1 MLAAGI
7 LGAASATCAETHG
20 GARDARPATVDAPGE
35 DVATAVAT
43 DTVDVPAPSTVERP
57 AGELV
62 LPAEPLVADRRFPLG
77 LRIRNDGDDT
87 LRLRP
92 RASGREPTGVLRLR
106 REGAALAEHALTDA
120 GWKTAFGDGPVALA
134 PGATL
139 TFELVRTRAPTS
151 FGAVELQVDYELLD
165 ERGADVPL
173 QIPSVKAQVRWT
185 GVTVLHIGDSLVA
198 GGLTNRLA
206 QRVREAGGRYVP
218 EGWVSSNAPRWLG
231 SERLPQLLREHLPDV
246 VLVTLGANEYEVGN
260 REEYL
265 GWYDRLAGRLGARRR
280 CFWIG
285 PPRLPG
291 ADPFVEA
298 ARRHTAPCPY
308 FDSREVEPD
317 TGRDRDHLSK
327 SRGEEWADEIWEWLG
342 NQWRP

>member
-7 LGAASATCAETHG
+7 LCAASAACGEPH
-20 GARDARPATVDAPGE
+20 GARDARPAAVDAPGE
-35 DVATAVAT
+35 DVAEAIAP
-43 DTVDVPAPSTVERP
+43 DTVAASTPDAAGRRLT
-57 AGELV
+57 GELV

-77 LRIRNDGDDT
+77 LRIRNDGDGT
-87 LRLRP
+87 VQLRP
-92 RASGREPTGVLRLR
+92 RAAGRGPTGVLQLR
-106 REGAALAEHALTDA
+106 REDASIGELALTDA
-120 GWKTAFGDGPVALA
+120 GWKTAFGDGPVPLA
-134 PGATL
+134 PGEAIAL
-139 TFELVRTRAPTS
+139 ELVRPRAPTS
-151 FGAVELQVDYELLD
+151 FGNVDLQVAYELLD
-165 ERGADVPL
+165 ERGGNVPL
-173 QIPSVKAQVRWT
+173 EVLPATAQVRWT

-231 SERLPQLLREHLPDV
+231 SERLPQLLREHVPDV
-246 VLVTLGANEYEVGN
+246 VLVTLGTNEYEVGS

-265 GWYDRLAGRLGARRR
+265 DWYGRLAGRLGAQRR

-298 ARRHTAPCPY
+298 ARRRTAPCPY
-308 FDSREVEPD
+308 FDSRGIEPD
-317 TGRDRDHLSK
+317 VGRDRDHLSK
-327 SRGEEWADEIWEWLG
+327 SRGENWADEIWEWLG
-342 NQWRP
+342 KQWRP